1 MIRTSSE
8 KIPDAMYCPAC
19 NMFATNTLICVNCG
33 YKFPQ
38 PRKPKWARSGTRSSG
53 NRSYMKVILILLL
66 IGAVYGLY
74 TKYFKPADF
83 LSAEI
88 PSGRYTSRSLP
99 SYMID
104 GSVNLEKR
112 IVKGKINI
120 IDFYSEYCPPC
131 KKIAP
136 FLKKLD
142 DRRADIAVI
151 RIDINRTGFKGI
163 DWQSPVAQ
171 QFNLKSIPYFV
182 VISPWGKLM
191 CEGKEA
197 YNYVVQQIRVEGIA

>member
-1 MIRTSSE
+1 
-8 KIPDAMYCPAC
+8 MYCPAC
-19 NMFATNTLICVNCG
+19 NIFATNTLICVNCG
-33 YKFPQ
+33 KKFPQ
-38 PRKPKWARSGTRSSG
+38 RPKPKWAKSKARGSE

-74 TKYFKPADF
+74 TKFFKAGDF
-83 LSAEI
+83 SSAEI
-88 PSGRYTSRSLP
+88 PIGIYTSRSLP

-104 GSVNLEKR
+104 GSVNLEKK

-120 IDFYSEYCPPC
+120 IDFYSEYCSPC

-142 DRRADIAVI
+142 HRRGDIAVI
-151 RIDINRTGFKGI
+151 KIDINRTGFKGI

-171 QFNLKSIPYFV
+171 QFKLKSIPYFI

-197 YNYVVQQIRVEGIA
+197 YNYIVQQLRVEGLA

>member
-1 MIRTSSE
+1 
-8 KIPDAMYCPAC
+8 MYCPAC

-33 YKFPQ
+33 HKFPQ
-38 PRKPKWARSGTRSSG
+38 PRKPKWARSRSISSG

-74 TKYFKPADF
+74 TKYFKAEDFSSADIPA
-83 LSAEI
+83 
-88 PSGRYTSRSLP
+88 GKYTSRALP
-99 SYMID
+99 SYMIE
-104 GSVNLEKR
+104 GSVNLRKS

-120 IDFYSEYCPPC
+120 VDFYSDYCPPC
-131 KKIAP
+131 KRISP

-142 DRRADIAVI
+142 DRRGDIVVI
-151 RIDINRTGFKGI
+151 KIDINRTGYRGI

-171 QFNLKSIPYFV
+171 QFKLESIPYFI

-191 CEGKEA
+191 YEGKEA
-197 YNYVVQQIRVEGIA
+197 YNYVVQQLRIEGIA